1 MEGVIMQCPKCQ
13 FENREGVKFC
23 EECGAKFEIECPAC
37 RANVPIGRKFCGE
50 CGYNLCESIEPATL
64 EAKEHQIQISERLS
78 EETVPKPSPAEGERK
93 HVTVLFSDLTGY
105 TAMSEKLDPE
115 EVKEITSRIF
125 SEISKIVGKYDGFIE
140 KYAGDAVLAI
150 FGIPKA
156 HEDDPIRAVRVAREI
171 HELVDAISPEVESK
185 IGQPISMHT
194 GINTGLVVTGE
205 VDMERGTHGVVGDT
219 INLASRLSNLAKPGE
234 ILIDADTC
242 LQAEGHFTCEY
253 SETTTVKGKS
263 VPVQVHKVLSQREK
277 PVTIRRLSGVRANL
291 VGRKV
296 EMAELSEA
304 VENLREGKGRIF
316 SISGDAGTG
325 KSRLVEEFKATLD
338 LREIQ
343 WLEGHAYAYTQNI
356 PYFLMIDLL
365 NRVFHIKEDD
375 PVESVRKKIESGIER
390 LVDNHKDVTPYV
402 GGLYS
407 LSYPEVQEVS
417 PEFWKSRL
425 QEAIPAILTALAKRA
440 PTIFFLEDLHWADP
454 SFVELLRRACLEIRQ
469 PAIVLCVYRPIFS
482 LFKSHQV
489 SSIGKLY
496 HEMRLEDLSRS
507 ESQEMVQ
514 SLLKTEKVPSE
525 LQKFIQENMEGN
537 PFYLE
542 EAINSLIE
550 SNTLVRDN
558 GHWRV
563 TKHIS
568 EADISSTIQGII
580 SARVDRLEQESKRIL
595 QEASVIGRSFYYEIL
610 KRTTALKN
618 SIDKNLSGLEHLDLI
633 KTKSIQPDLEYIFK
647 HALTQEVVYN
657 GLLKKERREIHER
670 IAIVME
676 QLFQERLPEFY
687 ETLAFHF
694 ARGLSLNKAINYLTK
709 SGKKSLARYSVEESH
724 QYYKHALELLDSKAN
739 KTKAEK
745 ELLIELLIE
754 WAYVFYYR
762 GYFKEMSEVFNSN
775 KTIAESIE
783 DKTKLGMFYSWYG
796 WAFLCQHKI
805 LDSYPWFEKALQ
817 IGEENKDRRVIGY
830 ACTWLTWYYL
840 AIGRLDL
847 SIKHGERAQEISKVF
862 RSDAYLFFKSLTGL
876 GIAYSF
882 SGDMKK
888 GIEIGNTLVDYGKK
902 HSNIRSLTMGYAVL
916 GAAYQ
921 MHNDLTSSIEAYEK
935 AIQVGVE
942 PFYVEYIRMN
952 LALVYIMNGQ
962 ITEAENAFNCVVA
975 FCQDSGAWAAGIPAQ
990 VFSGAVLIAKGQMDL
1005 GLNRLKDGKQ
1015 ELLTSGD
1022 MLNYLEC
1029 EYVLGKLFL
1038 QIAEGAEPIKL
1049 SKIAKNIG
1057 FIAKNVPFASKKA
1070 EGHFKKVI
1078 EVAEEMGAKIIMG
1091 GACLDLGLLYKAKK
1105 RKDQAN
1111 KFISEAVKLFEQCEA
1126 DVYLKQANEVLESLQ

>member
-1 MEGVIMQCPKCQ
+1 MERAKMQCPKCQ
-13 FENREGVKFC
+13 FENRDE
-23 EECGAKFEIECPAC
+23 A
-37 RANVPIGRKFCGE
+37 KFCGE
-50 CGYNLCESIEPATL
+50 CGHKFEISCPECGADNRVGNKFCDECGSNLKPV
-64 EAKEHQIQISERLS
+64 KKVPDQIT
-78 EETVPKPSPAEGERK
+78 ETVIQSVSPSKEIIAADPPSINGERK

-105 TAMSEKLDPE
+105 TALSEKLDPE
-115 EVKEITSRIF
+115 EVKEITSHIF
-125 SEISKIVGKYDGFIE
+125 GKISKIVGNYDGFIE
-140 KYAGDAVLAI
+140 KYAGDAVMAI
-150 FGIPKA
+150 FGVPKA
-156 HEDDPIRAVRVAREI
+156 HEDDPIRAVKAAREI
-171 HELVDAISPEVESK
+171 HKLVDAISPDVESR
-185 IGQPISMHT
+185 IGQPISMHS

-205 VDMERGTHGVVGDT
+205 VDMDRGTHGVAGDA

-242 LQAEGHFTCEY
+242 LQAEGHFACEY
-253 SETTTVKGKS
+253 LEDTTVKGKAD
-263 VPVQVHKVLSQREK
+263 PIQVHKVLSQREK
-277 PVTIRRLSGVRANL
+277 PVTIRRLSGVRADL

-296 EMAELSEA
+296 EMAELGEA
-304 VENLREGKGRIF
+304 VENLHRGKGRIF

-375 PVESVRKKIESGIER
+375 PVESVRKKIESGIEH
-390 LVDNHKDVTPYV
+390 LVDNHKDVIPYV
-402 GGLYS
+402 SGLYS
-407 LSYPEVQEVS
+407 LSYPEVEEVS

-489 SSIGKLY
+489 SSIGKVY

-525 LQKFIQENMEGN
+525 LQRFIQEKMEGN

-558 GHWRV
+558 GHWQV
-563 TKHIS
+563 TKRIS
-568 EADISSTIQGII
+568 EADISSTIQGVI
-580 SARVDRLEQESKRIL
+580 SARVDRLEQELKKIL

-676 QLFQERLPEFY
+676 QLFQDRLPEFY

-694 ARGLSLNKAINYLTK
+694 ARGLSLKKAINYLMK
-709 SGKKSLARYSVEESH
+709 SGKKSLARYSIEESH
-724 QYYKHALELLDSKAN
+724 QYYQHAFDLLDSKAN
-739 KTKAEK
+739 KTNAEK

-754 WAYVFYYR
+754 WTYVFYYR
-762 GYFKEMSEVFNSN
+762 GYFKEMAEVFSSN
-775 KTIAESIE
+775 KMIAESLE

-796 WAFLCQHKI
+796 WAFFCQHKI
-805 LDSYPWFEKALQ
+805 SDSYPWFEKALQ
-817 IGEENKDRRVIGY
+817 IGEENKDQRVIGY
-830 ACTWLTWYYL
+830 TCTWLTWYYL
-840 AIGRLDL
+840 IIGRLDL
-847 SIKHGERAQEISKVF
+847 SIKHGERTQEISKVIKT
-862 RSDAYLFFKSLTGL
+862 DAFVYFKSLAGL
-876 GIAYSF
+876 GLAYSV
-882 SGDMKK
+882 SGDKK
-888 GIEIGNTLVDYGKK
+888 KAIEIGNILVDYGKK
-902 HSNIRSLTMGYAVL
+902 HSNIRSLTMGHGVI
-916 GAAYQ
+916 GVAYSVD
-921 MHNDLTSSIEAYEK
+921 NDLTKSIQGYEK
-935 AIQVGVE
+935 AIKVGVE
-942 PFYVEYIRMN
+942 PYYVEYTRMW
-952 LALVYIMNGQ
+952 LSLVYIMNGQ
-962 ITEAENAFNCVVA
+962 ITEAENAFNRVVA
-975 FCQDSGAWAAGIPAQ
+975 FSQDSGAWLAGTPAQ
-990 VFSGAVLIAKGQMDL
+990 VFSGAVLLAKGQMGL
-1005 GLNRLKDGKQ
+1005 GLKRLKEGNKA
-1015 ELLTSGD
+1015 LLASGNVI
-1022 MLNYLEC
+1022 NYLQC
-1029 EYVLGKLFL
+1029 EYTLGKVFS
-1038 QIAEGAEPIKL
+1038 QIAMGSEPISL
-1049 SKIAKNIG
+1049 SKVFKNIG
-1057 FIAKNVPFASKKA
+1057 FLVKNVPFASKKA
-1070 EGHFKKVI
+1070 EAHFKKVI
-1078 EVAEEMGAKIIMG
+1078 EVAEEMGAKTILG
-1091 GACLDLGLLYKAKK
+1091 GAYLDLGLLHKAKK
-1105 RKDQAN
+1105 RTDKAKQC
-1111 KFISEAVKLFEQCEA
+1111 ISEAVQLFEQCGV
-1126 DVYLKQANEVLESLQ
+1126 DLFLKQANEALESLQ